1 MNKRQKA
8 IRDKDKGRI
17 MTAAEWEFATD
28 DYKHLRKNNK
38 KKYGF
43 WKLLIISYLLIA
55 FLPFSILFCVVF
67 YGMNETIEIIK
78 AVLRDILVTLLGL
91 LLGIISLLILFIIV
105 LNIFF

>member
-1 MNKRQKA
+1 MNSNLEE
-8 IRDKDKGRI
+8 D
-17 MTAAEWEFATD
+17 FN
-28 DYKHLRKNNK
+28 KNNE

-67 YGMNETIEIIK
+67 YGINETIEIIK

-91 LLGIISLLILFIIV
+91 LLGIISVAGSFVRRIKYLC
-105 LNIFF
+105 LNILKMKKMRT

>member
-1 MNKRQKA
+1 MNSNLEE
-8 IRDKDKGRI
+8 D
-17 MTAAEWEFATD
+17 FN
-28 DYKHLRKNNK
+28 KNNK

-67 YGMNETIEIIK
+67 YGINETIEIIK

>member
-1 MNKRQKA
+1 MNSNLEEDFK
-8 IRDKDKGRI
+8 
-17 MTAAEWEFATD
+17 
-28 DYKHLRKNNK
+28 KNNK

-55 FLPFSILFCVVF
+55 FLPFSILFCVFF